1 MNDQLKNAGE
11 RYVKDWLLTVV
22 DYDENEKPIHVFDRI
37 YSLRLLEELIMYHRK
52 GNFDLVSAL
61 FMCMIQ
67 VQEEYINTEYDETKK
82 DSRLK
87 KLSSLIGNMYQK

>member
-1 MNDQLKNAGE
+1 
-11 RYVKDWLLTVV
+11 
-22 DYDENEKPIHVFDRI
+22 
-37 YSLRLLEELIMYHRK
+37 
-52 GNFDLVSAL
+52 
-61 FMCMIQ
+61 MCMIQ